1 MKRVLF
7 LSVFVLAFVANSF
20 AGQGIVIEKMNESKT
35 FNRVVR
41 YLNADFHQEQ
51 DLKYVFSRAE
61 KEYKK
66 AIEKGATTEEA
77 AVKAVNFSLANSRVI
92 LSKEQYNK
100 LLQVI
105 NTTVTNYETKDKQL
119 LAGK

>member
-7 LSVFVLAFVANSF
+7 LGFLVLAFAANSF
-20 AGQGIVIEKMNESKT
+20 AGQGIVIEKMNDTKT
-35 FNRVVR
+35 FDRVVR
-41 YLNADFHQEQ
+41 FLDANYDQEK
-51 DLKYVFSRAE
+51 DLKYVFTRADR
-61 KEYKK
+61 EYKR
-66 AIEKGATTEEA
+66 AIEKGMSTDDA
-77 AVKAVNFSLANSRVI
+77 AVKAVNFSLANSKVI

-105 NTTVTNYETKDKQL
+105 NTTVSNYESTNKL